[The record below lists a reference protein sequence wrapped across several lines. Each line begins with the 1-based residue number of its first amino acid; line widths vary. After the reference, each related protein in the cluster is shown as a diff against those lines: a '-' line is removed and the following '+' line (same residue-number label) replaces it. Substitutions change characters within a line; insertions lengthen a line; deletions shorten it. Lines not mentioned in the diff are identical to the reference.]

1 MDSSSDLYVLSTMLI
16 SAEVRPNG
24 NETQCE
30 ISHTVG
36 AVLGVPVGSADG
48 EELGCVITLG
58 VLLGSTDGVLL
69 GCAVGWTLGVLL
81 GSTDGVLLGE
91 ALGCADGSADGWAV
105 GVLLGSGDGNCDGC
119 ADGCPDGSGDGCT
132 LGDADG
138 HGHDGCAVGDVLG
151 CSSKHCTNVPL
162 STTVEFASWASSLA
176 TIAALFEFA

>member
-1 MDSSSDLYVLSTMLI
+1 MDSSSDLYVLSTLLI

-36 AVLGVPVGSADG
+36 AVLGVLVGSADG

-58 VLLGSTDGVLL
+58 GLLGSVDGVLL
-69 GCAVGWTLGVLL
+69 GCADGSGDSWTLGEL
-81 GSTDGVLLGE
+81 G
-91 ALGCADGSADGWAV
+91 
-105 GVLLGSGDGNCDGC
+105 DGC
-119 ADGCPDGSGDGCT
+119 ADGDAEGSGDGCA

-138 HGHDGCAVGDVLG
+138 HGDDGCAVGDVLG

-162 STTVEFASWASSLA
+162 STTVEFGSWDSSLA
-176 TIAALFEFA
+176 ISAALFEFA

>member
-1 MDSSSDLYVLSTMLI
+1 VDSSSDLYVLSTMLI

-69 GCAVGWTLGVLL
+69 G
-81 GSTDGVLLGE
+81 E

-119 ADGCPDGSGDGCT
+119 ADGDADGSGDGCT